1 VGQEIAE
8 TQFEQQD
15 FTRFGA
21 DLERETA
28 LLGQWLAAGR
38 CDSSPLVVGFELEA
52 WLLDH
57 DALPY
62 PANEDYLARLANP
75 LVVPELSKFNVE
87 LNCTPQP
94 IGPGA
99 FRKLEDELTATWQH
113 CLSVAHEMDGTL
125 LAIGT
130 LPTIRARDLTLA
142 NISPLNRFYA
152 LNDQVLKA
160 RGGRAL
166 RIRIDGRE
174 QLALE
179 HNDVMLEA
187 AATSFQVHLQ
197 APAHRIARYHNASAI
212 LSAPLVAISA
222 NSPFLFG
229 RDLWDETRIPLF
241 EQAVD
246 VGETGQN
253 HLHRVTFGSGYV
265 RSTPL
270 EIFEENL
277 RVFPV
282 LLPTKFREGPERM
295 DHLRLHNGTIWRW
308 NRLLL
313 GFDERIEPH
322 LRIENRVMAAGPTIV
337 DMIANAALYV
347 GAAHSLAERPRLPE
361 TDLDFG
367 VAHENFYRAA
377 RHGLAAELTWFGG
390 RSIDART
397 VVLEEIVP
405 MAADG
410 LARLGFDAPERARY
424 LDIVTQRARTGQNGA
439 HWQRSHAAR
448 HGRDLLKLVADYL
461 ERQRSALPVHEWEAP
476 C

>member
-1 VGQEIAE
+1 MGQEIGE
-8 TQFEQQD
+8 THFEQRD
-15 FTRFGA
+15 FERFRTA
-21 DLERETA
+21 LERETA
-28 LLGQWLAAGR
+28 LLGDWLTAGR
-38 CDSSPLVVGFELEA
+38 CDASPFIVGFELEA

-57 DALPY
+57 AALPY
-62 PANEDYLARLANP
+62 PANEDYLKRLASP

-87 LNCTPQP
+87 LNGTPQP
-94 IGPGA
+94 LRAGA
-99 FRKLEDELTATWQH
+99 FRRLEEELAATWRR

-142 NISPLNRFYA
+142 SMSPRNRYYA
-152 LNDQVLKA
+152 LNEQVLKA
-160 RGGRAL
+160 RGGHPL

-174 QLALE
+174 SLALE

-197 APAHRIARYHNASAI
+197 APAPRLARYHNASAI
-212 LSAPLVAISA
+212 LSAPLVAIAA

-241 EQAVD
+241 EQAID
-246 VGETGQN
+246 LGLTPDD

-265 RSTPL
+265 KSTPL
-270 EIFEENL
+270 EVFEENL

-282 LLPTKFREGPERM
+282 LLPTRFEGATERM
-295 DHLRLHNGTIWRW
+295 NHLRLHNGTIWRW
-308 NRLLL
+308 NRLLVD
-313 GFDERIEPH
+313 FDERDQPH
-322 LRIENRVMAAGPTIV
+322 MRIEQRVMAAGPTIV

-347 GAAHSLAERPRLPE
+347 GAAHFLAERPRAPE
-361 TDLDFG
+361 ADLGFG

-377 RHGLAAELTWFGG
+377 RHGLAAELTWIGG

-397 VVLEEIVP
+397 LVLDEIVP
-405 MAADG
+405 MAAEG
-410 LARLGFDAPERARY
+410 LTRLGIDPSESTRY

-439 HWQRSHAAR
+439 QWQRDHAAR
-448 HGRDLLKLVADYL
+448 HGRDWNKLVADYL
-461 ERQRSALPVHEWEAP
+461 EHQRGAAPVHEWGLE